1 MVILL
6 GIFYRRCT
14 LKVGLVSTKAA
25 TNRRLIPNAMH
36 NGIFFRTYSPYYSLH
51 VLDIIR
57 RNSSKLYLNSYNA
70 TIFDKNLD
78 IILISLNIIYKNKY

>member
-6 GIFYRRCT
+6 RIFYLRCT

-36 NGIFFRTYSPYYSLH
+36 NGIFIRTYSPYYSSH

-57 RNSSKLYLNSYNA
+57 RNSSKLYSYNA

-78 IILISLNIIYKNKY
+78 IVLISFEYYIQE

>member
-6 GIFYRRCT
+6 RIFYLRCT

-36 NGIFFRTYSPYYSLH
+36 NGIFFRTYSPYYSSH

-57 RNSSKLYLNSYNA
+57 RNSSKLYSYNA

-78 IILISLNIIYKNKY
+78 IVLISFEYYIQE

>member
-6 GIFYRRCT
+6 RIFYLRCT

-25 TNRRLIPNAMH
+25 NRRLIPNAMR
-36 NGIFFRTYSPYYSLH
+36 NGIFFRTYSPYYSSH

-57 RNSSKLYLNSYNA
+57 RNSSKLY
-70 TIFDKNLD
+70 
-78 IILISLNIIYKNKY
+78 